1 MWSKIFAGVIA
12 SATVVAASAP
22 AMSALQNGLCRV
34 VNGEKLP
41 AESGGAA
48 AICSAVEQAMAARAP
63 KVRYTAEV
71 RVLSKSA
78 LAALVV
84 ADGKALPKQEFAVS
98 DRNLNPS
105 SIKRFAEGLADEV
118 AKVGKKG

>member
-12 SATVVAASAP
+12 SATLVAACAP
-22 AMSALQNGLCRV
+22 AMSAPQNRPCRV

-84 ADGKALPKQEFAVS
+84 ANGKALPKQEFAVS
-98 DRNLNPS
+98 DRNLNSS

-118 AKVGKKG
+118 VKVGMKG

>member
-1 MWSKIFAGVIA
+1 MWSKIFAGVMA
-12 SATVVAASAP
+12 SAAFVAACAP
-22 AMSALQNGLCRV
+22 AMSAPQNRPCRV

-41 AESGGAA
+41 PESGGATA
-48 AICSAVEQAMAARAP
+48 LCSAIEQAMASRAP

-78 LAALVV
+78 LAAVVV
-84 ADGKALPKQEFAVS
+84 ANGKALPEQQFAVS

-105 SIKRFAEGLADEV
+105 SVKRFAEGLADEV